1 MLYLG
6 MDKDA
11 HPDLPN
17 VEGPMLQFIE
27 LYGFPIPV
35 EQWAEYA
42 AIDPD
47 GKIYIFETGPTD
59 YDTEWMAVA
68 GGRIRCAG
76 ECDLEGYNWR
86 ETLIEL
92 REERTYVPN
101 LVSSTRNLIG
111 L

>member
-6 MDKDA
+6 MDKSTE
-11 HPDLPN
+11 HPDIPN
-17 VEGPMLQFIE
+17 VEGPFLQFID
-27 LYGFPIPV
+27 LYGFPVPV
-35 EQWAEYA
+35 EEWAEYA

-76 ECDLEGYNWR
+76 EVDLEWYGWR
-86 ETLIEL
+86 ETLVEL
-92 REERTYVPN
+92 RPERTYAP
-101 LVSSTRNLIG
+101 G
-111 L
+111 LNSLTTL